1 MTSSPGLFREN
12 LFRPSGL
19 RIISIVDELHGSA
32 PQMMQTRVRSRSWA
46 NERFLAFSIV
56 FVGPRVTNSSPD
68 RLSGAA

>member
-32 PQMMQTRVRSRSWA
+32 PQNDANARSFQVMGKRKVLGVLDCVRRPSRYKFES
-46 NERFLAFSIV
+46 
-56 FVGPRVTNSSPD
+56 
-68 RLSGAA
+68 